1 MFPVYINCC
10 TGKCTVM
17 LLSYEF
23 LTLKFV
29 LINEGES
36 NGKLPKMFASKK
48 FTNETKKVS
57 CADLIKKR
65 PDGGVLKLDAYA
77 AAKQKIILSWPNECI
92 VF

>member
-1 MFPVYINCC
+1 
-10 TGKCTVM
+10 M

-48 FTNETKKVS
+48 FTNETEVS

-77 AAKQKIILSWPNECI
+77 AAKQKIILSWPNECT

>member
-1 MFPVYINCC
+1 
-10 TGKCTVM
+10 M

-48 FTNETKKVS
+48 FTNETKVS

>member
-1 MFPVYINCC
+1 
-10 TGKCTVM
+10 M

-48 FTNETKKVS
+48 FTNETEVS